1 MNAEEIK
8 VACLA
13 FCTLSQTAL
22 LSLSKAT
29 VIDMELTVV
38 VAFTSLVVSIISSIY
53 GFTQNKKLQEFE
65 HRTREDTKED
75 LVKLDTALKSIITK
89 SSYRN
94 DMKNLGFDA
103 EKKII
108 SDFLLSPTWLAI
120 EYLINRNGDKTVLH
134 VELLIILNRQD
145 GITIGFAA
153 HNAEKELSR
162 ISKQYHDELLN
173 LKNNIYT
180 LLPEISGD
188 SVERLSKTAV
198 HAVKDRIT
206 YSDDYVKDAF
216 RYLKEK
222 KGVEDPNIDLFL
234 AVLDNNEALLKQA
247 IDSGGNLSQD
257 DRDLMRKY
265 EKLLKDYKFVRMQK
279 PSA

>member
-1 MNAEEIK
+1 MTI
-8 VACLA
+8 
-13 FCTLSQTAL
+13 
-22 LSLSKAT
+22 
-29 VIDMELTVV
+29 IDMELTVV
-38 VAFTSLVVSIISSIY
+38 VAFTSLVVSIISSFY

-94 DMKNLGFDA
+94 DMKNLGFDS

-120 EYLINRNGDKTVLH
+120 EYLINQNGDKTVLH

-153 HNAEKELSR
+153 YNAEKELSR
-162 ISKQYHDELLN
+162 ISKQFHDDLLN

-180 LLPEISGD
+180 MLPEISGD
-188 SVERLSKTAV
+188 SVERLSHTAV
-198 HAVKDRIT
+198 NAVKDRIS
-206 YSDDYVKDAF
+206 YNDDYVKDAF
-216 RYLKEK
+216 RYLKEE
-222 KGVEDPNIDLFL
+222 KGVEDPSLDLFL
-234 AVLDNNEALLKQA
+234 AVLDNNEDLLKQA
-247 IDSGGNLSQD
+247 IDSGGNLSMN

-265 EKLLKDYKFVRMQK
+265 EKLLKDHKFVRTQRQ
-279 PSA
+279 SA